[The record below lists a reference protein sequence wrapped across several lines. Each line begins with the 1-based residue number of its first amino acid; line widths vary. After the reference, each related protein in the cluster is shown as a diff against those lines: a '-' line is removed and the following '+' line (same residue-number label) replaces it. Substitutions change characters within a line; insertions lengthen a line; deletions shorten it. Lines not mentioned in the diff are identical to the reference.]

1 MKRPKTAAP
10 FGFKKN
16 QQDKTKINNNED
28 IKMDMEEKDIED
40 EDDSYRF
47 LSNKN
52 NKGADLSDF
61 IYSLFSKKI
70 YAEIYYAWCKDCND
84 QPSAESAKYF
94 RDELLSRNNKDIK
107 NFNFRSIRAGKNF
120 LGAFCGNL
128 PAIQLRKVELQDN
141 LVNDECMH
149 TIKNLIS
156 AKQVIYLN
164 LASNQISTEGLKIIQ
179 NEVISSHSLRY
190 LNFGVTEGS
199 FRVNNYSA
207 DGGIILARILLNNK
221 SLETLILQ
229 ENLLG
234 EDAGDK
240 LWAALIQ
247 NENLKKL
254 VISDNKIRNKGARS
268 ILENGN
274 GLISIDLSDNDISP
288 EICFDLKNLIIHSKN
303 LKEVIWN
310 GNYVG
315 LKGINFIVE
324 ALKHKSKLKSLSLRN
339 TSIGKLGVKTLA
351 EGLIKNE
358 FLQILDL
365 GSNSII
371 FDSFRYLC
379 DSMNTNK
386 IRILRCK
393 NNLLGDDSM
402 KYFSETILNNDSKS
416 NLVSFD
422 FSSCKIYDQGLIYL
436 LHSLTKNSKI
446 NWINLKD
453 NYFSHEI
460 DFVILNFLEKNT
472 TLTHIDLT
480 KNRFSF
486 QCLQKVNKIIKRNR
500 NIQNNREP
508 NKLLVELYSLKYE
521 NTKLNELREALKSIE
536 NYNAK
541 LKLNKIDLR
550 QDYEISKKENNEKI
564 AMKKKLIE
572 EKTRDLH
579 IKENELIKK
588 TQELNDKKKENKNK
602 IEELYGKFEKLKKEK
617 EDAIKF
623 NEQIKIDTENMQN
636 DFTKKI
642 VQLNDNIEQDKK
654 NFEEINK
661 QIRDLELKIDEVDD
675 QINEFEKIN
684 PELVN
689 KIKEEERKFQIEQ
702 ENKRSFLGSL
712 NINEIKENIK
722 QDNFNI
728 KFIEEKN
735 KNKNKEELGE
745 KKADKKL
752 DNIEEKKE
760 DKKEDKIEDKKED
773 KKEDKL
779 ENKKEGKKFSRK
791 KSKKFGK

>member
-1 MKRPKTAAP
+1 MKRPKTAIQI
-10 FGFKKN
+10 GFKNNFQKKN
-16 QQDKTKINNNED
+16 KINLKNNED
-28 IKMDMEEKDIED
+28 IKIDIEEND
-40 EDDSYRF
+40 FEDDLDDSYKF

-52 NKGADLSDF
+52 NKPADLSYF
-61 IYSLFSKKI
+61 VYSLFSKKI
-70 YAEIYYAWCKDCND
+70 YAEIYYAWCKDCNE
-84 QPSAESAKYF
+84 QPSVESAKYF

-107 NFNFRSIRAGKNF
+107 NFFFKSMRVGKNF
-120 LGAFCGNL
+120 LSAFIGNL
-128 PAIQLRKVELQDN
+128 PAIQIRKVELQDN

-156 AKQVIYLN
+156 AKQLIYLN

-179 NEVISSHSLRY
+179 NEVSSSNSLKY
-190 LNFGVTEGS
+190 LNLGVTEGS
-199 FRVNNYSA
+199 FRVNNFSG

-240 LWAALIQ
+240 IGAALIQ
-247 NENLKKL
+247 NESLKKL

-274 GLISIDLSDNDISP
+274 NLISIDLSDNDISP

-303 LKEVIWN
+303 LKEIIWN

-315 LKGINFIVE
+315 LKGINFIVDS
-324 ALKHKSKLKSLSLRN
+324 LKHKTKLKSLSLKN

-351 EGLIKNE
+351 EGLSKNE
-358 FLQILDL
+358 YLQILDL
-365 GSNSII
+365 GSNSIVYE
-371 FDSFRYLC
+371 SFKFLC
-379 DSMNTNK
+379 DCMNTNK

-402 KYFSETILNNDSKS
+402 KYFSETILSKESRS

-436 LHSLTKNSKI
+436 LNSLATNTKIS
-446 NWINLKD
+446 WINLRD

-460 DFVILNFLEKNT
+460 DFVILNFLDKNT
-472 TLTHIDLT
+472 NLTHIDLT

-500 NIQNNREP
+500 NIQNNKEP

-564 AMKKKLIE
+564 AKKKKLIE
-572 EKTRDLH
+572 EKTKDLK
-579 IKENELIKK
+579 IKQNELIKR
-588 TQELNDKKKENKNK
+588 TQELNDKKDENKKK
-602 IEELYGKFEKLKKEK
+602 IEELQQKFDNLKKEK
-617 EDAIKF
+617 ENAIKY

-636 DFTKKI
+636 DYTKKI
-642 VQLNDNIEQDKK
+642 IQLNDNIELDKK
-654 NFEEINK
+654 KFEELNK
-661 QIRDLELKIDEVDD
+661 QIRDFELKIEQVDEEISV
-675 QINEFEKIN
+675 FEKIN

-689 KIKEEERKFQIEQ
+689 KFKEEERKFLIEQ
-702 ENKRSFLGSL
+702 ENKKVLFGN
-712 NINEIKENIK
+712 NINLNE
-722 QDNFNI
+722 
-728 KFIEEKN
+728 N
-735 KNKNKEELGE
+735 KNDNNINYINSKEEDKQE
-745 KKADKKL
+745 DVKK
-752 DNIEEKKE
+752 EEKKE
-760 DKKEDKIEDKKED
+760 I
-773 KKEDKL
+773 
-779 ENKKEGKKFSRK
+779 NKRFIRK
-791 KSKKFGK
+791 KSRKLGK